1 MGEESKGPRRP
12 WSVPAAIISV
22 VVAGLLGL
30 AAGSKVDALLE
41 PSLGPTGATVAGFA
55 TAFAVLVGL
64 GILSYRGLTR

>member
-1 MGEESKGPRRP
+1 MSEESKQPRRS

-30 AAGSKVDALLE
+30 AAGSKVDELVQ

-55 TAFAVLVGL
+55 TAFAVLVGV
-64 GILSYRGLTR
+64 GVVSYRGLTR